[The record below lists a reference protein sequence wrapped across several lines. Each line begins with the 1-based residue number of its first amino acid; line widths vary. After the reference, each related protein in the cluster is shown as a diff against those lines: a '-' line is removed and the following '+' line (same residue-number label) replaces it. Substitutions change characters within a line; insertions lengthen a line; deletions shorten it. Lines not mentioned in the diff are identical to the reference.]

1 MGQLVAEAI
10 RLYGQRFWR
19 SLALGIGPAL
29 VGIGVTVV
37 PGLGQLLFVLTAG
50 SLLLTASYIGAVV
63 LTTGAT
69 LTRNSLLTAV
79 AAGMLAFL
87 PVPFLASVFILPAV
101 VWLAFLGLAVPVAV
115 IEQRGL
121 GGSFR
126 RGVTLARADPIHAVG
141 GLATLAI
148 VALLTSFVLFFV
160 LRGQGEATLAAAA
173 FLSILVIS
181 PVLFLGAA
189 LLYLDQEA
197 RVRSAKPT
205 RR

>member
-1 MGQLVAEAI
+1 VGQLVAEAI

-19 SLALGIGPAL
+19 SLALGVGPAL
-29 VGIGVTVV
+29 VGIGVTLV
-37 PGLGQLLFVLTAG
+37 PGLGQLLFVLTVG

-63 LTTGAT
+63 LATGSR
-69 LTRNSLLTAV
+69 LTRSSLLTAV
-79 AAGMLAFL
+79 AAGVLAFL

-101 VWLAFLGLAVPVAV
+101 AWLAFLGLAVPVAV

-121 GGSFR
+121 WGSFR
-126 RGVTLARADPIHAVG
+126 RAVMLARADPIHAVG

-148 VALLTSFVLFFV
+148 VGLLTSFVLFFV

-189 LLYLDQEA
+189 LLYFDQEA

>member
-10 RLYGQRFWR
+10 RLYGQRFWP

-37 PGLGQLLFVLTAG
+37 PGLGQLVFVLTAG
-50 SLLLTASYIGAVV
+50 ALLLTASYIGAIV
-63 LTTGAT
+63 LATGST
-69 LTRNSLLTAV
+69 LTRRSLLTACV
-79 AAGMLAFL
+79 AGLLAFL
-87 PVPFLASVFILPAV
+87 PVPFLVSLFILPAIA
-101 VWLAFLGLAVPVAV
+101 WLAFVGFAVPVAV
-115 IEQRGL
+115 IEGRGL
-121 GGSFR
+121 RGSFA
-126 RGVTLARADPIHAVG
+126 RGLTLARADPIHAVG

-148 VALLTSFVLFFV
+148 IGLLTSFVLFFL

-181 PVLFLGAA
+181 PLLFLGAA
-189 LLYLDQEA
+189 LLYFDQAA